1 MSDSLQPHWTAA
13 CLASPSINNSQSVLK
28 LMPIKSVMPSNHLIL
43 CCLLFLPPT
52 IFPTSGSFP
61 MSQFLASG
69 GQSIVVSVSSSVL
82 PMNIQDLFPLG
93 LTGWISFQS
102 KGLSRAF
109 SNTTVQNHQ
118 FYSPSF
124 PYGPTLTSIHD
135 YWKTIA
141 LTRWTFVSKVMPLL
155 FNMLSRFVIDFPS
168 RSKCLSFMAA
178 VTICSDFGT

>member
-1 MSDSLQPHWTAA
+1 
-13 CLASPSINNSQSVLK
+13 
-28 LMPIKSVMPSNHLIL
+28 
-43 CCLLFLPPT
+43 
-52 IFPTSGSFP
+52 

-93 LTGWISFQS
+93 LTGWISLQS

-178 VTICSDFGT
+178 VTICSDFGTQENKVCYCFHCFPIYWP